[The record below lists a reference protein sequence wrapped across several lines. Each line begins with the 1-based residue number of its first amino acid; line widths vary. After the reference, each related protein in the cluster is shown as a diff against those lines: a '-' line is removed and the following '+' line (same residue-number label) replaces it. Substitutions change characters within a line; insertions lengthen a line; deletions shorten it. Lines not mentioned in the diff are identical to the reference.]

1 MVVGSDGAGS
11 VGVVGVGIIVVLLSA
26 GILFG
31 SFVMIEKAIIINITI
46 GIITFIL
53 DLLELFIQIL

>member
-1 MVVGSDGAGS
+1 VVVGSDGAGS